1 MPEALCLKH
10 KNDYFHFYLQEE
22 EHILDPSCDA
32 ALLEKKAQIVSS
44 RRKVGTVMGW
54 DVPSSCLKFSGVQDK
69 GKFGDIFV
77 GQMDDREVTVKVVRP
92 DCNQEA
98 KCAFDRELDVLRL
111 VIMREN

>member
-1 MPEALCLKH
+1 MC
-10 KNDYFHFYLQEE
+10 HFYNNYYTSVQGDEY
-22 EHILDPSCDA
+22 ILDPSCDA
-32 ALLEKKAQIVSS
+32 TLLEKKAQIVSS

-54 DVPSSCLKFSGVQDK
+54 DVPSSSLKFSWVQDK

-77 GQMDDREVTVKVVRP
+77 GQMDGQEVTVKVVRP

-111 VIMREN
+111 VVN